1 VYATVHSTVAPV
13 AFVLSVNLGTP
24 READH
29 ARLGVTGIDKR
40 PVDHPMEL
48 RDPGPKG
55 VGGSGLVGDAV
66 CNLRHHG
73 GTDQAVY
80 AYAREDLDGWATR
93 LGRPLP
99 GGVFGENLTVRDL
112 DVTGALIG
120 ARWQVGAQAVLEVTA
135 PRIPCGNFAGWLGE
149 RGWVKT
155 FARQAAPGAYL
166 KVVRSGMVRAGDP
179 ITVVHRPE
187 HEVTVGLVFRA
198 LTLEPELL
206 PQLLAAPTL
215 SEGIRRR
222 ARQGQPFEL
231 D

>member
-1 VYATVHSTVAPV
+1 MSL
-13 AFVLSVNLGTP
+13 VLSVNLGVP
-24 READH
+24 REASH

-40 PVDHPMEL
+40 PVDHPVEI

-73 GTDQAVY
+73 GTEQAVY
-80 AYAREDLDGWATR
+80 AYAREDLDDWAVR
-93 LGRPLP
+93 LGRELSN
-99 GGVFGENLTVRDL
+99 GSFGENLTVRGI
-112 DVTGALIG
+112 DVTGSLIG
-120 ARWQVGAQAVLEVTA
+120 ERWQIGEQAVIEVTD

-155 FARQAAPGAYL
+155 FAQRARPGAYFR
-166 KVVRSGMVRAGDP
+166 VVQSGWVRAGDP
-179 ITVVHRPE
+179 IAVVHRPD
-187 HEVTVGLVFRA
+187 HDVTVGVVFRA

-206 PQLLAAPTL
+206 PRLLDAPTL
-215 SEGIRRR
+215 PAGSKRR
-222 ARQGQPFEL
+222 ARQGQPFDL